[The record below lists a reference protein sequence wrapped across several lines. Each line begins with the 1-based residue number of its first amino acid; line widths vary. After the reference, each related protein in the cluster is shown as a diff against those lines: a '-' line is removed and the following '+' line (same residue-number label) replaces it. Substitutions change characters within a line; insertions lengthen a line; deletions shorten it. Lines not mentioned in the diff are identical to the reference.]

1 MTFCLGIKL
10 KGGLVGLAD
19 TRITSGSEVFLAKK
33 VSNFQRNGHPM
44 FLMTSGLRSVR
55 DKALTYFEDELASGP
70 GYDRLYK
77 AANAF
82 GAQLRRVA
90 QEDGPALAESGLQFN
105 LHALIGGKLDG
116 DHESKLYL
124 VYPQGNWVEVNET
137 RPYYI
142 IGESGYGRPVLD
154 RSLKHTDSIAWA
166 FKVGCLAFDSTR
178 ISAADVD
185 FPLDVV
191 IVRDG
196 EDRVW
201 EGRLQRE
208 DLAPLSQWW
217 SDRIRRGVSEIPQD
231 YVDGLVSKIVTPG
244 TPAAAE
250 A

>member
-10 KGGLVGLAD
+10 KDGLVGLAD
-19 TRITSGSEVFLAKK
+19 TRITSGTEVFLAKK

-55 DKALTYFEDELASGP
+55 DKALTYFEEELESGP
-70 GYDRLYK
+70 GFDRLYK

-90 QEDGPALAESGLQFN
+90 QEDGEALAAAGLHFN
-105 LHALIGGKLDG
+105 LHSLIGGRLSADT
-116 DHESKLYL
+116 ESKLYL
-124 VYPQGNWVEVNET
+124 VYPQGNWVEVNEA
-137 RPYYI
+137 RPYHI

-154 RSLKHTDSIAWA
+154 RSLKHTDSIPFA

-178 ISAADVD
+178 ISASDVD

-196 EDRVW
+196 ENKVW

-208 DLAPLSQWW
+208 DLASLSAWW
-217 SDRIRRGVSEIPQD
+217 SDRIRTGVSEIPQD
-231 YVDGLVSKIVTPG
+231 WVDALVAKVAP
-244 TPAAAE
+244 PA
-250 A
+250 

>member
-10 KGGLVGLAD
+10 KDGLVGLAD
-19 TRITSGSEVFLAKK
+19 TRITSGTEVFLAKK

-55 DKALTYFEDELASGP
+55 DKALTYFEEELESGP
-70 GYDRLYK
+70 GFDRLYK

-90 QEDGPALAESGLQFN
+90 QEDGEALAAAGLHFN
-105 LHALIGGKLDG
+105 LHSLIGGRLSADS
-116 DHESKLYL
+116 ESKLYL
-124 VYPQGNWVEVNET
+124 VYPQGNWVEVNEA
-137 RPYYI
+137 RPYHI

-154 RSLKHTDSIAWA
+154 RSLKHTDSIPFA

-178 ISAADVD
+178 ISASDVD

-196 EDRVW
+196 ENKVW

-208 DLAPLSQWW
+208 DLASLSAWW
-217 SDRIRRGVSEIPQD
+217 SDRIRTGVSEIPQD
-231 YVDGLVSKIVTPG
+231 WVDALVAKVAP
-244 TPAAAE
+244 PA
-250 A
+250 

>member
-10 KGGLVGLAD
+10 KDGLVGLAD
-19 TRITSGSEVFLAKK
+19 TRITSGTEVFLAKK

-55 DKALTYFEDELASGP
+55 DKALTYFEEELESGP
-70 GYDRLYK
+70 GFDRLYK

-90 QEDGPALAESGLQFN
+90 AEDGEALAAAGLHFN
-105 LHALIGGKLDG
+105 LHSLIGGRLSADS
-116 DHESKLYL
+116 ESKLYL
-124 VYPQGNWVEVNET
+124 VYPQGNWVEINEA
-137 RPYYI
+137 RPYHI

-154 RSLKHTDSIAWA
+154 RSLKHTDSIPFA

-178 ISAADVD
+178 ISASDVD

-208 DLAPLSQWW
+208 DLASMSAWW
-217 SDRIRRGVSEIPQD
+217 SDRIRKGVSEIPQD
-231 YVDGLVSKIVTPG
+231 WVDALVAKVAP
-244 TPAAAE
+244 PA
-250 A
+250 

>member
-1 MTFCLGIKL
+1 MTFCLGMKL
-10 KGGLVGLAD
+10 KTGLVGLAD

-55 DKALTYFEDELASGP
+55 DKALTYFEDELETGP
-70 GYDRLYK
+70 GFDRLYK

-82 GAQLRRVA
+82 GAQLRKVA
-90 QEDGPALAESGLQFN
+90 EEDGAALAASGLHFN
-105 LHALIGGKLDG
+105 LHALIGGKLSG
-116 DHESKLYL
+116 DPESKLYL
-124 VYPQGNWVEVNET
+124 VYPQGNWVEINDA

-154 RSLKHTDSIAWA
+154 RSLKYTDPIPFA

-196 EDRVW
+196 DGTVH

-208 DLAPLSQWW
+208 DLAQLSQWW
-217 SDRIRRGVSEIPQD
+217 SERIRQGVQEIPQD
-231 YVDGLVSKIVTPG
+231 WVETLVAKIEK
-244 TPAAAE
+244 PAI
-250 A
+250 

>member
-10 KGGLVGLAD
+10 KDGLVGLAD
-19 TRITSGSEVFLAKK
+19 TRITSGTEVFLAKK

-55 DKALTYFEDELASGP
+55 DKALTYFEEELGTGP
-70 GYDRLYK
+70 GFDRLYK

-82 GAQLRRVA
+82 GAQLRKVA
-90 QEDGPALAESGLQFN
+90 EEDGAALTAAGLHFN
-105 LHALIGGKLDG
+105 LHALIGGKLSADS
-116 DHESKLYL
+116 ESRLYL
-124 VYPQGNWVEVNET
+124 VYPQGNWVEINEA
-137 RPYYI
+137 RPYHI

-154 RSLKHTDSIAWA
+154 RSLKHTDSIPFA

-208 DLAPLSQWW
+208 DLASLSQWW
-217 SDRIRRGVSEIPQD
+217 SDRIRQGVSEIPQD
-231 YVDGLVSKIVTPG
+231 WVDALVAKVAP
-244 TPAAAE
+244 PA
-250 A
+250 